1 VDADVEFIAGG
12 ILMEGAYHGHAG
24 IRRVWENLLGVFPDL
39 AIELIEV
46 RDLGDLTLGA
56 GRARGHGAGSDTPFD
71 ETVWAVTEWCD
82 RKCVRFGNYG
92 TEAEALE
99 AAGLRE

>member
-1 VDADVEFIAGG
+1 
-12 ILMEGAYHGHAG
+12 
-24 IRRVWENLLGVFPDL
+24 
-39 AIELIEV
+39 V

-56 GRARGHGAGSDTPFD
+56 GRARGHCAGSDTPFD